1 MVSARIA
8 ARQSEGD
15 IMKRWRRRG
24 AICSRSAVSPVI
36 STIILST
43 TLLTVMIITTGV
55 ATDILRNQMAS
66 NEFDSAKSLI
76 KSISSEIDALI
87 YKSEATSVIKTSFFY
102 TAPGYTETGKI
113 MNVSFTGH
121 GETFHVE
128 ENTFN
133 IESIQGVGGSIDYT
147 LQGSDLTAVPSYLG
161 SFGRIYIS
169 KPYNW
174 RVALDYNRAQYTYA
188 GVANLFNGATTT
200 PYNIVEITVLEL
212 SFTQFDT
219 SDSSIIILRND
230 GVDTSTFT
238 LTGDWDMTVTT
249 PDEGSYVKSL
259 TDMGG
264 NPSYPTQVQFNKV
277 NLNVHVMGGS

>member
-1 MVSARIA
+1 
-8 ARQSEGD
+8 
-15 IMKRWRRRG
+15 MKRWRRKC
-24 AICSRSAVSPVI
+24 AIYSRAGVSPVI
-36 STIILST
+36 STVILST

-66 NEFDSAKSLI
+66 NEFDSAKNLI
-76 KSISSEIDALI
+76 KSISSEIDSLI
-87 YKSEATSVIKTSFFY
+87 YKSEASSVIKTSFFY

-133 IESIQGVGGSIDYT
+133 IESIQGVGGSTDYT
-147 LQGSDLTAVPSYLG
+147 LEGSDVTAIPGYLG

-188 GVANLFNGATTT
+188 GVANLFNGVTTT
-200 PYNIVEITVLEL
+200 PYNIVEVTVLEL

-219 SDSSIIILRND
+219 SDTAVIILRND
-230 GVDTSTFT
+230 GVETNTFT
-238 LTGDWDMTVTT
+238 LTGNWDMTVTT
-249 PDEGSYVKSL
+249 PDDGSYVVSL
-259 TDMGG
+259 ADMGG
-264 NPSYPTQVQFNKV
+264 NVSHPTQVQFNKV
-277 NLNVHVMGGS
+277 NMNIHVMGGS

>member
-1 MVSARIA
+1 
-8 ARQSEGD
+8 
-15 IMKRWRRRG
+15 MKRWRRRS
-24 AICSRSAVSPVI
+24 ALISRSAVSPVI
-36 STIILST
+36 STVILST

-76 KSISSEIDALI
+76 KTISAEIDALV
-87 YKSEATSVIKTSFFY
+87 YKTEASSVVKTSFFY

-121 GETFHVE
+121 AEVFNVT

-133 IESIQGVGGSIDYT
+133 IESIQGVGGSTDYT
-147 LQGSDLTAVPSYLG
+147 LQGSDLIAVPGYDG
-161 SFGRIYIS
+161 SFGRVYIS

-188 GVANLFNGATTT
+188 GVANLFNGVTTT
-200 PYNIVEITVLEL
+200 PYNIVEITVLEM

-219 SDSSIIILRND
+219 SDTSIIILKND

-238 LTGDWDMTVTT
+238 VTGDWDMTVTT
-249 PDEGSYVKSL
+249 QDSGSYIVSL

-264 NPSYPTQVQFNKV
+264 NASYPTQIQFNKV
-277 NLNVHVMGGS
+277 NLNIHVMGGS